1 MGTVQGLPL
10 LALVLVALLQ
20 ELEQVVLGLVTA
32 TLVVVK
38 QAVAAGVVKQQ
49 AVEAMLVAVQE

>member
-10 LALVLVALLQ
+10 LALVLVLVALLQ
-20 ELEQVVLGLVTA
+20 ELEQVVLELAMA

-38 QAVAAGVVKQQ
+38 Q